1 MVDVVILG
9 SMAFDSLET
18 PFGKVE
24 MALGGSA
31 TYAATAASLFVK
43 PGIVSIVG
51 TDFPKEHSKFLESR
65 GIDLSGVEH
74 AKGKTF
80 YWKGK
85 YGFDINAAETL
96 DVQLNVV
103 EGFKPKVP
111 DKYKNAD
118 YLFLGNFEPAI
129 QKSVLEQ
136 MTKRPKLVVSDTM
149 NYYIEKDREAVL
161 EMVKLSDIAL
171 MNDGE
176 ARQLFKTASL
186 VEAAK
191 EILKLDSKIAI
202 IKKGE
207 HGCIFMTKDSFFSAP
222 GYPLEKVVDPT
233 GAGDSFAGTLTGY
246 LAKTGDLSDEN
257 IRKAI
262 VYASAVASYNAEG
275 FSLDNLKKI
284 STKDI
289 DKRVNEFKKIV
300 EF

>member
-9 SMAFDSLET
+9 SMALDSLET
-18 PFGKVE
+18 PFGKAE
-24 MALGGSA
+24 NALGGSA

-43 PGIVSIVG
+43 PGVVSVVG
-51 TDFPKEHSKFLESR
+51 EDFPEEHTRFLESR
-65 GIDLSGVEH
+65 GIDLKGLER

-80 YWKGK
+80 YWKGR
-85 YGFDINAAETL
+85 YGFDINVAETL
-96 DVQLNVV
+96 DVQLNVIKNF
-103 EGFKPKVP
+103 EPKVP
-111 DKYKNAD
+111 EEYKNAD

-136 MTKRPKLVVSDTM
+136 MSKPKLVVSDTM

-176 ARQLFKTASL
+176 ARQLFKTTNL
-186 VEAAK
+186 VKAAK
-191 EILKLDSKIAI
+191 EILKLDSELAI

-207 HGCIFMTKDSFFSAP
+207 HGCIFATKDSFFSAP

-233 GAGDSFAGTLTGY
+233 GAGDSFAGTLIGY
-246 LAKTGDLSDEN
+246 LAKSKDMGEEN

-262 VYASAVASYNAEG
+262 VYASTVASYNAEG
-275 FSLDNLKKI
+275 FSLDNLKQI
-284 STKDI
+284 SMEDI
-289 DKRVNEFKKIV
+289 DKRFNEFKKIV